1 MHGARA
7 GVSWLAVPVRDAP
20 PITREGIR
28 DLMRELR
35 ALVALAAP
43 LVLAQVAQ
51 TGLAL
56 VDTLMAGRL
65 GGDALAGIAL
75 GSTLFFFTFIV
86 AMGVLLAVSPLVA
99 QAVGAG
105 ETTAAGTV
113 ARQGLWLGVAMAM
126 PGIAVFW
133 QAEPILLLLGQ
144 EPAVAELAGDYLR
157 YASLGFIPAL
167 LLTSLRGFLEGVA
180 DARPIMVILVAG
192 VGLNVLADQAF
203 MFGTWGFPELGL
215 AGTGLATS
223 LVYTSMFVAAALYIA
238 VRHPTYAVFRGLRR
252 PDIPVL
258 GELFRVGWPI
268 GLTLAFESGLFS
280 VVALLMGLFGSEA
293 LAAHQIAQQSVST
306 TFMVPVGLATA
317 TAVRVGHA
325 TGRGDVDGIGRAA
338 YIGIGVASV
347 VMVATALLYW
357 RAPRFVIGLFLGP
370 DSEAAEVVR
379 QAAVF
384 LAVAA
389 SFQIFDGIQVTALGA
404 LRGLKDTRFPMFISL
419 VSYWGIGL
427 PIGAA
432 LAFWAGLR
440 GSGLWLGLV
449 FGLAAAA
456 VLLLVRL
463 RVQLR
468 RGRARTE
475 RLAANDAG

>member
-1 MHGARA
+1 MPDRYRA
-7 GVSWLAVPVRDAP
+7 A
-20 PITREGIR
+20 ITREGLR
-28 DLMRELR
+28 DWARELR

-65 GGDALAGIAL
+65 GGEALAGIAL
-75 GSTLFFFTFIV
+75 GGTLFFFTFIV

-105 ETTAAGTV
+105 EPAAAGTV
-113 ARQGLWLGVAMAM
+113 ARQGLWLGLPLAM

-144 EPAVAELAGDYLR
+144 EPAVAELAADYLR

-223 LVYTSMFVAAALYIA
+223 LVYTSMFVSAALYVA
-238 VRHPTYAVFRGLRR
+238 LRHPTYAVFRGLRR
-252 PDIPVL
+252 PDVPVL
-258 GELFRVGWPI
+258 VELFRVGWPI

-325 TGRGDVDGIGRAA
+325 AGRGDAEGIARAA
-338 YIGIGVASV
+338 YVGIGVASA
-347 VMVATALLYW
+347 VMLATALLYW
-357 RAPRFVIGLFLGP
+357 QAPRFVIRLFLGADP
-370 DSEAAEVVR
+370 EATEVVR

-384 LAVAA
+384 LAIAA
-389 SFQIFDGIQVTALGA
+389 SFQIFDGIQVAAFGA
-404 LRGLKDTRFPMFISL
+404 LRGLRDTRFPMFISL

-432 LAFWAGLR
+432 LAFWVGLR

-449 FGLAAAA
+449 CGLATAA

-468 RGRARTE
+468 RRRV
-475 RLAANDAG
+475 RAANIAAGSAADAG